1 MALLPKINLYQNS
14 EDNSVVEILDT
25 TGLYA
30 TNNTGGYNSP
40 NLAISSAYG
49 VLRVGN
55 YLSLQN
61 LNSVSSG
68 NLTQYKEYIKTVGS
82 SKTYNN
88 KVLVVGSVFTPF
100 LTTIPVQSGDTFEET
115 GYYYSPVGTWRPS
128 VTTPIYLT
136 SENLGLGASD
146 VVTDTIFPIEYK
158 VYGAIL
164 TNLAATTVGTEY
176 LVQSNSTTW
185 GGNTYLKGELFI
197 ASAASAVVGTVSPY
211 AGGYYNTFQTSFN
224 ISQQLKDLIVS
235 NINNPKPKN
244 EQFQMEIARLYS
256 RVETMSW
263 NNGLG
268 NISQTNAYDNI
279 QDIANTCTAIATNN
293 Y

>member
-30 TNNTGGYNSP
+30 TNNIGGYDAP
-40 NLAISSAYG
+40 NLSIANAYG

-61 LNSVSSG
+61 LNILSSG
-68 NLTQYKEYIKTVGS
+68 NLTQYKEYIKTAGTN
-82 SKTYNN
+82 KTYNN
-88 KVLVVGSVFTPF
+88 KVIVVGSVFTPF
-100 LTTIPVQSGDTFEET
+100 LTNIAVQSGDTFEET
-115 GYYYSPVGTWRPS
+115 GYYYAPIETWRPS

-136 SENLGLGASD
+136 SQNLGLGASD
-146 VVTDTIFPIEYK
+146 VITDTIFPIEYK

-164 TNLAATTVGTEY
+164 TNPTTTVGTEY

-235 NINNPKPKN
+235 NINNLKPKN

-256 RVETMSW
+256 RIEAMNW

-268 NISQTNAYDNI
+268 NVSQTNAYDNI

>member
-30 TNNTGGYNSP
+30 TNNSGGYNTP
-40 NLAISSAYG
+40 NLAITSAYG

-68 NLTQYKEYIKTVGS
+68 NLTQYKEYIKTTGTN
-82 SKTYNN
+82 KTYDN
-88 KVLVVGSVFTPF
+88 KVIVVGSVFTPF
-100 LTTIPVQSGDTFEET
+100 ISVAVQSGDTFKET
-115 GYYYSPVGTWRPS
+115 GYYYSPLGTWRPS

-136 SENLGLGASD
+136 SENLGLGISN
-146 VVTDTIFPIEYK
+146 VITDTIFPIEYK
-158 VYGAIL
+158 IYGAIL
-164 TNLAATTVGTEY
+164 TNPTTTIGTEY

-185 GGNTYLKGELFI
+185 GGNTYRKGEIFI
-197 ASAASAVVGTVSPY
+197 ASVASAVVGTVSPY

-224 ISQQLKDLIVS
+224 ITQQLKDLIVS
-235 NINNPKPKN
+235 NINNPKPQN

-256 RVETMSW
+256 RIEAMNW

-268 NISQTNAYDNI
+268 NVSQTNAYDNI

>member
-30 TNNTGGYNSP
+30 TNNSGGYNTP

-49 VLRVGN
+49 VLRIGN

-68 NLTQYKEYIKTVGS
+68 NLTQYKEYIKTSGTN
-82 SKTYNN
+82 KTYDN
-88 KVLVVGSVFTPF
+88 KVIVVGSVFTPF
-100 LTTIPVQSGDTFEET
+100 ISVAVQSGDTFKET
-115 GYYYSPVGTWRPS
+115 GYYYSPIGTWRPS

-136 SENLGLGASD
+136 SGDLGLGTSSVIA
-146 VVTDTIFPIEYK
+146 DTIFPIEYK
-158 VYGAIL
+158 VYSAIL
-164 TNLAATTVGTEY
+164 TNPTTVIGREY

-185 GGNTYLKGELFI
+185 GGNTYRKGEIFI
-197 ASAASAVVGTVSPY
+197 ASAASAVVGTVSAY
-211 AGGYYNTFQTSFN
+211 ESGYYNTFQTSFN

-256 RVETMSW
+256 RIEAMNW

-279 QDIANTCTAIATNN
+279 QDIANTCIALATNN